1 MFIDK
6 CLSIKSKGF
15 TLIELISVLVILS
28 LIAAVGSRFLITAVN
43 AYQQTQTRTK
53 MIGKGRAAIEQMSR
67 QLRGAVPNSLR
78 VSPSGRCVEFLPTV
92 AGALYTDDVAD
103 ESNMA
108 AGKDAITTSAFSL
121 GLGAPAYIVIGAY
134 ASSEIYTASSP
145 SARVNLSSSLTGG
158 GPFTS
163 VSLSSSHIFKRNS
176 VRKRLF
182 IAGTPRRF
190 CVVVDELRMYSNYG
204 LSTST
209 ITDVNPGGDSA
220 LMATDVA
227 SNDIVFSLSTG
238 SLDRNTAIDIALQFS
253 ENNTLLTLNQQVL
266 LRNVP

>member
-1 MFIDK
+1 MLIGSY
-6 CLSIKSKGF
+6 LSIKSKGF

-67 QLRGAVPNSLR
+67 QLRGSVPNSLR

-92 AGALYTDDVAD
+92 AGALYIDDVAD

-108 AGKDAITTSAFSL
+108 AGKDTITTSAFSL
-121 GLGAPAYIVIGAY
+121 GLGTPAYIVIGAY
-134 ASSEIYTASSP
+134 DSSEIYTVSSP
-145 SARVNLSSSLTGG
+145 AARVNLAGSLTGG
-158 GPFTS
+158 GSFTS
-163 VSLSSSHIFKRNS
+163 VSLSSTHIFKRNS

-209 ITDVNPGGDSA
+209 ITDVNPGGDSD

-238 SLDRNTAIDIALQFS
+238 SLDRNAAIDIALQFS

>member
-1 MFIDK
+1 MRI
-6 CLSIKSKGF
+6 CRRMAIKPNGF

-28 LIAAVGSRFLITAVN
+28 LISVAGSRFFITAVN
-43 AYQQTQTRTK
+43 AYQQTQTRTN

-78 VSPSGRCVEFLPTV
+78 VSASGRCVEFLPTV
-92 AGALYTDDVAD
+92 AGAMYLKEVAD

-108 AGKDAITTSAFSL
+108 AGTNIIDTSSFNL
-121 GLGAPAYIVIGAY
+121 GLGTPAYIVIGAY
-134 ASSEIYTASSP
+134 ASEEIYTLSSP
-145 SARVNLSSSLTGG
+145 AARVHLSGSLTG

-163 VSLSSSHIFKRNS
+163 VSLSANHIFKRNS

-190 CVVVDELRMYSNYG
+190 CVLVDELRMYSNYG
-204 LSTST
+204 LLTSAM
-209 ITDVNPGGDSA
+209 TDANPGGDSD
-220 LMATDVA
+220 LMATDIA

-238 SLDRNTAIDIALQFS
+238 SLDRNAAIDIALQFS
-253 ENNTLLTLNQQVL
+253 KNNAFLTLNQQVL